1 MAAVEQVYK
10 PDIIAKPRTIYKKPG
25 SDPLNGHE

>member
-10 PDIIAKPRTIYKKPG
+10 PDIIAKPRTIYKRPG
-25 SDPLNGHE
+25 YDPR

>member
-1 MAAVEQVYK
+1 MAAVEVYK

-25 SDPLNGHE
+25 YDPLNGHE

>member
-10 PDIIAKPRTIYKKPG
+10 RDIIAKPRTIYKRPG
-25 SDPLNGHE
+25 YDPR